1 MVNNYVG
8 CQTWS
13 LESIRIYVLRVTIP
27 QIQFV
32 QRTYRIKNQS
42 YRL

>member
-13 LESIRIYVLRVTIP
+13 IKSIRICVLRVTIP

>member
-13 LESIRIYVLRVTIP
+13 LESIRIYVLVTIP

-32 QRTYRIKNQS
+32 QGTYRIKDQS